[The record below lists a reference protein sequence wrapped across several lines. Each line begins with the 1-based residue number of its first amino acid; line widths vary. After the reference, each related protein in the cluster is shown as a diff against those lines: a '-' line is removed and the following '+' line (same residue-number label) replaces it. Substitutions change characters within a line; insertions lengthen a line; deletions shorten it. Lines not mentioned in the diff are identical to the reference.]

1 MKGFFLL
8 ALLAHLIADFVL
20 QPAAV
25 NNRKEQGKI
34 SGFLLHGLAILSF
47 TFLAVHWYGLLTA
60 FLYGVLVTA
69 LHLLIDLG
77 KFLAGRRTKPGT
89 ELFLFIAD
97 QLLHLAVVFFCLR
110 LFAPV
115 APDPEVLGF
124 YSRIFPGETIPAL
137 AAGGPGADWAEKMV
151 SKGLQVAVIY
161 TATLFG
167 GAILIQKTLQWLTG
181 KISPADGRL
190 GKAVGILERLI
201 LLTLVAA
208 ESLPAL
214 GFILAA
220 KSIARYQE
228 LNNRDFAEY
237 YLVGTLASF
246 SLAFFAGLWLRA
258 ILKM

>member
-34 SGFLLHGLAILSF
+34 SGFLLHGLVILSL

-60 FLYGVLVTA
+60 LLYGLLVTA
-69 LHLLIDLG
+69 AYLLLDLG
-77 KFLAGRRTKPGT
+77 KYFAGRRVKPGT
-89 ELFLFIAD
+89 ELFLFLTD
-97 QLLHLAVVFFCLR
+97 QLFHLAVVFFSIYR
-110 LFAPV
+110 FVPV
-115 APDPEVLGF
+115 APDPGILGF
-124 YSRIFPGETIPAL
+124 YSQIFPGDAIPAL
-137 AAGGPGADWAEKMV
+137 AAGLPGAEEGLTR
-151 SKGLQVAVIY
+151 GLQVAVIY
-161 TATLFG
+161 TAALFG
-167 GAILIQKTLQWLTG
+167 GAILIQKILYWLTG
-181 KISPADGRL
+181 KTSPADSRMGR
-190 GKAVGILERLI
+190 AVGILERLI

>member
-1 MKGFFLL
+1 MKGFFLP
-8 ALLAHLIADFVL
+8 ALLAHLVADFIL

-34 SGFLLHGLAILSF
+34 SGFLLHGLVVFLL
-47 TFLAVHWYGLLTA
+47 TFLAVHWYGLLIA
-60 FLYGVLVTA
+60 LLYGLLVA
-69 LHLLIDLG
+69 AIHLLLDLG
-77 KFLAGRRTKPGT
+77 KFLAGRRAKPGT
-89 ELFLFIAD
+89 ELFLFLTD
-97 QLLHLAVVFFCLR
+97 QLFHLAAVFFCIS
-110 LFAPV
+110 LFTPV
-115 APDPEVLGF
+115 APDPEILSF

-137 AAGGPGADWAEKMV
+137 AAGFPGAEDRLI
-151 SKGLQVAVIY
+151 KGLQVAVIY

-181 KISPADGRL
+181 KSFPADGRL

>member
-1 MKGFFLL
+1 MKGLFLP
-8 ALLAHLIADFVL
+8 ALLAHLVGDFVL

-25 NNRKEQGKI
+25 NNSKEQGKI
-34 SGFLLHGLAILSF
+34 SGFLLHGLVIFLL
-47 TFLAVHWYGLLTA
+47 TFLAVHWYGLINAL
-60 FLYGVLVTA
+60 FYGLLVTA
-69 LHLLIDLG
+69 AHLLLDLG
-77 KFLAGRRTKPGT
+77 KFLADRRAKPGAKLL
-89 ELFLFIAD
+89 LFLTD
-97 QLLHLAVVFFCLR
+97 QLLHLAVIFFCIH
-110 LFAPV
+110 LFAPL
-115 APDPEVLGF
+115 ALDPDILAF
-124 YSRIFPGETIPAL
+124 YSRIFPGETLPAL
-137 AAGGPGADWAEKMV
+137 ATGLPGVEDRIT
-151 SKGLQVAVIY
+151 KGLQVAVIY

-181 KISPADGRL
+181 KSFPADGRL

-246 SLAFFAGLWLRA
+246 SLAFFAGLWLRT